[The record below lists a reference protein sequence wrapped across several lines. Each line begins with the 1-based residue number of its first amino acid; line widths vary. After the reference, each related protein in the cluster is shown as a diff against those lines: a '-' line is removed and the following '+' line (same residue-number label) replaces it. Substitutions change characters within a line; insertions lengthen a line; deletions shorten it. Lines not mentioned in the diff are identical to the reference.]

1 MRATVEARTLVGMH
15 PLFSETMIRAHERE
29 LDRYGRTVHA
39 PRGARREAAGQEPS
53 VTIRLARPQDG
64 EALARLAQLEGR
76 LEPEAA
82 CVVAEVA
89 GSVVAALPL
98 DGGEPLADP
107 FRRTAH
113 LVPLLELR
121 AKQLAS
127 TPPRRKPIAF
137 LGAIRGW
144 SRV

>member
-1 MRATVEARTLVGMH
+1 M
-15 PLFSETMIRAHERE
+15 
-29 LDRYGRTVHA
+29 
-39 PRGARREAAGQEPS
+39 
-53 VTIRLARPQDG
+53 TIRLARPQDG
-64 EALARLAQLEGR
+64 EALERLAQLEGR
-76 LEPEAA
+76 AQAEATY
-82 CVVAEVA
+82 VVAEVA
-89 GSVVAALPL
+89 GSIVAALPL
-98 DGGEPLADP
+98 AGGEPLADP

>member
-1 MRATVEARTLVGMH
+1 MH
-15 PLFSETMIRAHERE
+15 PFFSETMIRARERE
-29 LDRYGRTVHA
+29 LDRYGRTAHTL
-39 PRGARREAAGQEPS
+39 RGARRKAAGQEPS

-64 EALARLAQLEGR
+64 DALARLAQLDSSA
-76 LEPEAA
+76 LPEATF
-82 CVVAEVA
+82 VVAEVA
-89 GSVVAALPL
+89 GSIVVALPL

-121 AKQLAS
+121 AKQLTSA
-127 TPPRRKPIAF
+127 PPRRKPVAL

>member
-1 MRATVEARTLVGMH
+1 MH
-15 PLFSETMIRAHERE
+15 PFFSQSMIRAHERE
-29 LDRYGRTVHA
+29 LDRYGRTAHTL
-39 PRGARREAAGQEPS
+39 RGARRKAAGQEPS

-64 EALARLAQLEGR
+64 EALVRLAQLEGR
-76 LEPEAA
+76 SRPEGAY
-82 CVVAEVA
+82 VVAEID

-98 DGGEPLADP
+98 AGGAPLGDP

-121 AKQLAS
+121 AKQLTSA
-127 TPPRRKPIAF
+127 PRRRKPVAL
-137 LGAIRGW
+137 LGAIRAW

>member
-1 MRATVEARTLVGMH
+1 MH
-15 PLFSETMIRAHERE
+15 PFFSESMIRAHERE
-29 LDRYGRTVHA
+29 LDRYGRTAHTL
-39 PRGARREAAGQEPS
+39 RGARRKAAGQEPS

-64 EALARLAQLEGR
+64 EALVLLAQLEGR
-76 LEPEAA
+76 SRPEGTY
-82 CVVAEVA
+82 VLAEIE

-98 DGGEPLADP
+98 AGVAPLGDP

-121 AKQLAS
+121 AKQLTSA
-127 TPPRRKPIAF
+127 PRRRKPVAL
-137 LGAIRGW
+137 LGVIRAW